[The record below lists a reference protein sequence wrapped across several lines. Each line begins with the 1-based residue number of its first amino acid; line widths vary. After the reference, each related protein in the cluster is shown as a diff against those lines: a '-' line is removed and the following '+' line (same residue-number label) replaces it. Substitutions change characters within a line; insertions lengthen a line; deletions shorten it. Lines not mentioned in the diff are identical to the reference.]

1 MPVFDFNNK
10 PDKNSHGECTYTML
24 FSNASEATAE
34 SPILLLDNQ
43 SRQWKHHS
51 CGVFTNP
58 VKRTSF
64 EFEEEDGK
72 VSADILQMDAR
83 FVSLLRW
90 LEKITSLCVC
100 LV

>member
-10 PDKNSHGECTYTML
+10 PDAKAQGICTYTML

-34 SPILLLDNQ
+34 SPILLLDN
-43 SRQWKHHS
+43 STRQWQHHS

-64 EFEEEDGK
+64 EFEEEEHICRLTEQ
-72 VSADILQMDAR
+72 DI
-83 FVSLLRW
+83 
-90 LEKITSLCVC
+90 
-100 LV
+100 